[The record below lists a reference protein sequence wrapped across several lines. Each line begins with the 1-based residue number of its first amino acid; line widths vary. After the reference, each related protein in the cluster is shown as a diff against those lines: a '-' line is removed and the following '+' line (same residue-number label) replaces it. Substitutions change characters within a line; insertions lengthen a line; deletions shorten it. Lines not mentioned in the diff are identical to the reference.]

1 MTTEPTPKN
10 EKPAAP
16 SAASKA
22 PDRQPIIVLA
32 LHFNRPNGIS
42 IPGGGAVVNSIDARP
57 KTHADGWKILFLPW
71 IRMYQ
76 VTTVPRSPTKKP
88 IQFLVPE
95 SWAIA
100 EIEA

>member
-1 MTTEPTPKN
+1 MSTETKP
-10 EKPAAP
+10 EKSAPAA
-16 SAASKA
+16 KA
-22 PDRQPIIVLA
+22 PDRQPITVLA
-32 LHFNRPNGIS
+32 LHFNRPNGVS

-57 KTHADGWKILFLPW
+57 KTHADGWKILLLPW

-76 VTTVPRSPTKKP
+76 VTTVPLSSAKKP